1 MANLICAKCNKPID
15 EENLVECPNCWEMY
29 HRECWEETQF
39 CLNCK
44 KFNPDFGLLREEDD
58 TEELHREEESPADE
72 ETEVQEQTAEIPVF
86 EAPSSSVAN
95 TVLIASLVL
104 LASGIAGGIAFVI
117 QMQFPHLRDVTGVI
131 GGCAIAGVG
140 VALALAVRGLAELV
154 NNSQKNAF
162 YLSELVRKQK
172 EKDE

>member
-1 MANLICAKCNKPID
+1 MLFAANPRL
-15 EENLVECPNCWEMY
+15 
-29 HRECWEETQF
+29 
-39 CLNCK
+39 
-44 KFNPDFGLLREEDD
+44 
-58 TEELHREEESPADE
+58 ESPADE

-140 VALALAVRGLAELV
+140 VALARLAGPLRP
-154 NNSQKNAF
+154 
-162 YLSELVRKQK
+162 RP
-172 EKDE
+172 DI